1 MHLFMVQALF
11 SWKQALLME
20 TKVVILGI
28 RGSAPVSGEAYLRY
42 GGATTCVFLRFG
54 DQIIVLD
61 CGTGM
66 MELPKVLQKDDRQIT
81 VLLSHPHV
89 DHLLGLPMCPV
100 VFDPEKKIDMYGAL
114 RNGMDV
120 RQQVCAFLAPPLW
133 PVGPDRFPAKISFHD
148 LPDAFCLGDVTV
160 ETMDGF
166 HPGGVSLF
174 RITGGGKS
182 IVYMT
187 DCTVTEKNLP
197 KLADFARD
205 CDLLLC
211 DGQYSPQE
219 WPDRKHFGHSTW
231 TAAAQLGAQCGAKMV
246 RIIHHDPF
254 RTDTQLDCAEKEVTA
269 IHRNCIFARAGEEIL
284 L

>member
-1 MHLFMVQALF
+1 
-11 SWKQALLME
+11 ME
-20 TKVVILGI
+20 ARVVILGT
-28 RGSAPVSGEAYLRY
+28 RGSVPVSGEAFMHY
-42 GGATTCVFLRFG
+42 GGATTCVLIRFEN
-54 DQIIVLD
+54 QTIVLD

-66 MELPKVLQKDDRQIT
+66 MELQKVLHKYDRQIT

-100 VFDPEKKIDMYGAL
+100 VFDPARRIDIYGAVW
-114 RNGMDV
+114 NGLDV

-187 DCTVTEKNLP
+187 DCTVAEKNLP
-197 KLADFARD
+197 KLADFAQD

-269 IHRNCIFARAGEEIL
+269 IHRNCAFARAGEEIL